1 MRIYYIFKI
10 NKSVSNLYRNQ
21 EYVLYDILTGIYK
34 MNKSD
39 LVLGYKFF
47 EQFAHFFN
55 KQSVNEY
62 IYNNYKNNVTYIKN
76 INRHIINDR
85 FRNEF
90 SSLIVYN
97 SHIKLKTNLDISDFL
112 KSINRY
118 ESNLFVCDFKN
129 HDYFWL
135 DNIVK
140 SIV

>member
-10 NKSVSNLYRNQ
+10 NKSVSNLYRKK

-34 MNKSD
+34 MNKTD

-47 EQFAHFFN
+47 EQFAYFFN
-55 KQSVNEY
+55 KNNVNEY
-62 IYNNYKNNVTYIKN
+62 IFNKYKDNITYIKN

-90 SSLIVYN
+90 SNLIVYN
-97 SHIKLKTNLDISDFL
+97 SHIKIKTNLDISNFFKTL
-112 KSINRY
+112 NEY
-118 ESNLFVCDFKN
+118 EKNLFVCDFKN

-135 DNIVK
+135 DNIIKALV
-140 SIV
+140 

>member
-10 NKSVSNLYRNQ
+10 NKSVSNLYRKK

-34 MNKSD
+34 MNKTD

-47 EQFAHFFN
+47 EQFAYFFN
-55 KQSVNEY
+55 KNNVNEY
-62 IYNNYKNNVTYIKN
+62 IFNKYKDNITYIKN

-90 SSLIVYN
+90 SNLIVYN
-97 SHIKLKTNLDISDFL
+97 SHIKIKTNLDISNFFKTL
-112 KSINRY
+112 NEY
-118 ESNLFVCDFKN
+118 EKNLFVCDFKN

-135 DNIVK
+135 DNIIKTLV
-140 SIV
+140 

>member
-10 NKSVSNLYRNQ
+10 NKSVSNLYRKK

-34 MNKSD
+34 MNKTD

-47 EQFAHFFN
+47 EQFAYFFN
-55 KQSVNEY
+55 KNNVNEY
-62 IYNNYKNNVTYIKN
+62 IFNKYKDNITYIKN

-90 SSLIVYN
+90 SNLIVYN
-97 SHIKLKTNLDISDFL
+97 SHIKIKTNLDISNFFKIL
-112 KSINRY
+112 NEY
-118 ESNLFVCDFKN
+118 EKNLFVCDFKN

-135 DNIVK
+135 DNIIKALV
-140 SIV
+140 

>member
-10 NKSVSNLYRNQ
+10 NKPVSNLYRKQ

-34 MNKSD
+34 MNKTD

-47 EQFAHFFN
+47 EQFANFFN
-55 KQSVNEY
+55 KNSVNEY
-62 IYNNYKNNVTYIKN
+62 IFNKYKDSITYIKN

-85 FRNEF
+85 YRNEF
-90 SSLIVYN
+90 SNLIVYN
-97 SHIKLKTNLDISDFL
+97 SHIKIKTNTDISIFL
-112 KSINRY
+112 NALCEY
-118 ESNLFVCDFKN
+118 ENNLFVCDFNN

-135 DNIVK
+135 DNIIK

>member
-10 NKSVSNLYRNQ
+10 NKSVSNLYRKK

-34 MNKSD
+34 MNKTD

-47 EQFAHFFN
+47 EQFAYFFN
-55 KQSVNEY
+55 KNNVNEY
-62 IYNNYKNNVTYIKN
+62 IFNKYKDNITYIKN

-90 SSLIVYN
+90 SNLIVYN
-97 SHIKLKTNLDISDFL
+97 SHIKIKTNLAISNFFKTL
-112 KSINRY
+112 NEY
-118 ESNLFVCDFKN
+118 EKNLFVCDFKN

-135 DNIVK
+135 DNIIKALV
-140 SIV
+140 